1 MSQANLDFFPS
12 ARLAFFG
19 GSAHRGS
26 FGLLPWF
33 DRHGF
38 EGRYGDHATVVFH
51 LEFDGGL
58 ASLTFLGSF
67 GKRGLEL
74 VGHKRSCLFTV
85 VVQQAKGGAAV
96 HGHTR
101 MMPSEF
107 VDRAE
112 FDEAGFSA
120 AIEKLCA
127 PAVGQPQATFT
138 AKASRRT
145 DPVQAASVVI
155 LGGGSGGLVAAHHL
169 RRRLSTEHHIVLI
182 DRSPHHLFASSLLW
196 MMVGQRRADEIRRP
210 LGRLGDKGI
219 DFHQGEVEEIDVD
232 RKLVSTT
239 SARFSYDFL
248 VVSLGARLAPETVAG
263 FDEMALNLYDQPF
276 QGTRLLDLVD
286 PLERIASMSYPSVEV
301 SAF

>member
-19 GSAHRGS
+19 GSAHRGR

-58 ASLTFLGSF
+58 ASLTFLGSV

-107 VDRAE
+107 VDRAL
-112 FDEAGFSA
+112 A
-120 AIEKLCA
+120 
-127 PAVGQPQATFT
+127 
-138 AKASRRT
+138 
-145 DPVQAASVVI
+145 
-155 LGGGSGGLVAAHHL
+155 GLVG
-169 RRRLSTEHHIVLI
+169 
-182 DRSPHHLFASSLLW
+182 
-196 MMVGQRRADEIRRP
+196 GQIHGRFLPEQRPCLAIGAEIPMERAGRRACPCTMTAQVIIVVFDLDRTP
-210 LGRLGDKGI
+210 GRMALP
-219 DFHQGEVEEIDVD
+219 V
-232 RKLVSTT
+232 
-239 SARFSYDFL
+239 
-248 VVSLGARLAPETVAG
+248 GATVA
-263 FDEMALNLYDQPF
+263 L
-276 QGTRLLDLVD
+276 QGTS
-286 PLERIASMSYPSVEV
+286 PC
-301 SAF
+301 